1 MRPQIKIVSDVK
13 QVRRKARRPMHTFN
27 LKSRPWEITPMLIAP
42 VLPGDTMESL
52 LLQSRCVSDP
62 LQNPLIGWWKEYY
75 FFYVSHR
82 SLLSNDEFS
91 GYTYTDAQT
100 RLLQTMMLDTSTD
113 VSALKNAAHSVPFYG
128 FKGGMNYI
136 RMAYERIVAE
146 FFRDEGEVL
155 MTSGTNLWDDYAL
168 AMIQQEG
175 WYQSLGLDNATAGDD
190 DDELPGV
197 DEQEEMHIL
206 TGFTSQYA
214 HWEILRDN
222 GMTDLTYE
230 DYLRGQGVSVPQAE
244 NTNAD
249 GTQQFRPE
257 LLRFIR
263 NWTYPTNHVDPITGT
278 PSSALSWSV
287 AERADK
293 KRFFKE
299 PGFVIG
305 VTLTRPKIYL
315 GAQKGAAVGLLDNA
329 YSWLPQVVN
338 DHPYTSL
345 VKKTQSTTDGILNT
359 TYTDYWIDLK
369 DLFVYGDQFV
379 NFAMA
384 AADNH
389 GLAMPIFTD
398 AATDTINKKYP
409 TESMM
414 NSLFKTTDGT
424 KSYVREDGVVHFN
437 FLSRVV
443 DTTPGS

>member
-1 MRPQIKIVSDVK
+1 MATPQIKIVSDVK
-13 QVRRKARRPMHTFN
+13 QSRRKARRPMHPFN
-27 LKSRPWEITPMLIAP
+27 IKARPWEITPMLIAP

-62 LQNPLIGWWKEYY
+62 IQNPLIGWWKEYY

-82 SLLSNDEFS
+82 SLITSEAVDLGLNEDL
-91 GYTYTDAQT
+91 
-100 RLLQTMMLDTSTD
+100 RLLQTMMLDVSTD
-113 VSALKNAAHSVPFYG
+113 VTTLKRSAHSAPYYT
-128 FKGGMNYI
+128 FKGGMKF
-136 RMAYERIVAE
+136 MEHAYNAVVHE
-146 FFRDEGEVL
+146 FFRDEGEEVFA
-155 MTSGTNLWDDYAL
+155 TGAYWDDYAL
-168 AMIQQEG
+168 AMTQQEN
-175 WYQSLGLDNATAGDD
+175 WSQSLGLDNATSGDD
-190 DDELPGV
+190 DLELPGV

-206 TGFTSQYA
+206 PGFTSQYA

-244 NTNAD
+244 ATLDD
-249 GTQQFRPE
+249 GTALHRPE
-257 LLRFIR
+257 LIRFIR
-263 NWTYPTNHVDPITGT
+263 NWTYPTNHVDPSNGT

-299 PGFVIG
+299 PGFVVG
-305 VTLTRPKIYL
+305 VTVTRPKIYL

-329 YSWLPQVVN
+329 YAWLPQVVN

-359 TYTDYWIDLK
+359 TYTDYWLDLR

-379 NFAMA
+379 NFAMS

-389 GLAMPIFTD
+389 GLDLPAFTD
-398 AATDTINKKYP
+398 ATPDTLNKKYP
-409 TESMM
+409 TETMM

-424 KSYVREDGVVHFN
+424 KSYIREDGVVHFN